1 MITLSHKGKRHVWGM
16 NDYDFAI
23 YAEILWLLVHT
34 PPPAGYMRKP
44 FTPEQTRKID
54 EIYNR
59 IGYPDN
65 FQMMLNQKTGQ

>member
-16 NDYDFAI
+16 NDYDFAV
-23 YAEILWLLVHT
+23 YAEIIFLLEKT
-34 PPPAGYMRKP
+34 PPPVGFNRKP
-44 FTPEQTRKID
+44 FTPEQKAKIN

-65 FQMMLNQKTGQ
+65 FNFMLNQKTGQ